1 MITGT
6 LTSETFLRAVQ
17 LTPATPEVFDEAY
30 EATTQYVPWPKA
42 YGGDMVAQAAAAH

>member
-6 LTSETFLRAVQ
+6 LTSETFLKAVE
-17 LTPATPEVFDEAY
+17 LTAVPAKVYDEAY

-42 YGGDMVAQAAAAH
+42 